1 MKKIALFSSLCTLS
15 LWADVYA
22 TFESQAYREAS
33 LGMNASGI
41 VKNVSVQNG
50 DHVKKGTLLLQLDST
65 EEQLSLQMA
74 KADLEAISKEAAFL
88 SDQYARYEKSAQVFD
103 KNTLDKLK
111 AELDAKRAQQE
122 RTRLS
127 VAYSE
132 QKLSKMRLT
141 APFTGSI
148 SEKNIELGDMVSSMG
163 GTPLFKLISDQTK
176 LLIQYD
182 SKFGSQVKVGDRFC
196 TSIDDK
202 STGKCTKIIK
212 IYPAINTKNRQM
224 TAEADGSGLRP
235 GTFGDG
241 MIMAK

>member
-1 MKKIALFSSLCTLS
+1 MKIILISALSALTL
-15 LWADVYA
+15 WGDVYA

-41 VKNVSVQNG
+41 VKRVAVQNA
-50 DHVKKGTLLLQLDST
+50 DHVKKGSLLLELDSA

-74 KADLEAISKEAAFL
+74 KADLEALSKECTFL

-111 AELDAKRAQQE
+111 SELGTKLAQRERA
-122 RTRLS
+122 RLS
-127 VAYSE
+127 VAYAE
-132 QKLSKMRLT
+132 QKISKMRLV

-148 SEKNIELGDMVSSMG
+148 SEKNIEIGDMVSSMG

-182 SKFGSQVKVGDRFC
+182 SKFAAGVKVGDRFC
-196 TSIDDK
+196 SSIDGK
-202 STGKCTKIIK
+202 STGKCSKITR
-212 IYPAINTKNRQM
+212 IYPSINAKNRQM
-224 TAEADGSGLRP
+224 TAEADAAGLRP

-241 MIMAK
+241 MIVAK

>member
-1 MKKIALFSSLCTLS
+1 MKILLISTLTALS
-15 LWADVYA
+15 LWGDVYA

-41 VKNVSVQNG
+41 VKNLSVQRG
-50 DHVKKGTLLLQLDST
+50 DHVKKGALLLELDST
-65 EEQLSLQMA
+65 EEHLSLQMA
-74 KADLEAISKEAAFL
+74 KADLDALTKECTFL

-111 AELDAKRAQQE
+111 SELGTKLAQKE

-127 VAYSE
+127 VAYAE
-132 QKLSKMRLT
+132 QKLSKMRLV
-141 APFTGSI
+141 APFAGSI

-163 GTPLFKLISDQTK
+163 GSPLFKLISDQTK

-182 SKFGSQVKVGDRFC
+182 SKYGSQVKVGDRFC
-196 TSIDDK
+196 TSIDGK
-202 STGKCTKIIK
+202 STGKCSKIIK
-212 IYPAINTKNRQM
+212 IYPSINTKNRQM

-241 MIMAK
+241 TIMAK

>member
-1 MKKIALFSSLCTLS
+1 MKMIVISTLTALS
-15 LWADVYA
+15 LWGDVYA
-22 TFESQAYREAS
+22 TFETQAYREAS

-41 VKNVSVQNG
+41 VKNISVQTG
-50 DHVKKGTLLLQLDST
+50 DHVKKGSLLLQLDSA

-74 KADLEAISKEAAFL
+74 KADLESLTKECKFL
-88 SDQYARYEKSAQVFD
+88 SDQYGRYEKSAQVFD

-111 AELDAKRAQQE
+111 SELDSKLSQKE

-127 VAYSE
+127 VAYAA

-141 APFTGSI
+141 APFAGSI
-148 SEKNIELGDMVSSMG
+148 SEKNIEMGDMVSSMG

-196 TSIDDK
+196 TSIDGK

-224 TAEADGSGLRP
+224 TAEADGSRLRP

>member
-1 MKKIALFSSLCTLS
+1 MKIILISTLTALS
-15 LWADVYA
+15 LWGDVYA
-22 TFESQAYREAS
+22 TFETQAYREAS

-41 VKNVSVQNG
+41 VKNISVQTG
-50 DHVKKGTLLLQLDST
+50 DHVKKGSPLLQLEST

-74 KADLEAISKEAAFL
+74 KADLESLSKECKFL
-88 SDQYARYEKSAQVFD
+88 SDQYGRYEKSAQVFD

-111 AELDAKRAQQE
+111 SELDSKLSQKE

-127 VAYSE
+127 VAYAA
-132 QKLSKMRLT
+132 QKLSKMSLA
-141 APFTGSI
+141 APFAGSI
-148 SEKNIELGDMVSSMG
+148 SEKNIEVGDMVSSMG
-163 GTPLFKLISDQTK
+163 GAPLFKLISTQTK

-196 TSIDDK
+196 TSIDGK
-202 STGKCTKIIK
+202 STGKCSKIIK

-224 TAEADGSGLRP
+224 TAEADGAGLRP

>member
-1 MKKIALFSSLCTLS
+1 MKLLLMTALSTLS
-15 LWADVYA
+15 LWGDVYA
-22 TFESQAYREAS
+22 TFEAQAYREAS

-41 VKNVSVQNG
+41 VKHLYVQRG
-50 DHVKKGTLLLQLDST
+50 DHVKKGTLLLELERA

-74 KADLEAISKEAAFL
+74 KADLEALTKETTFL

-103 KNTLDKLK
+103 KNTLDRLK
-111 AELDAKRAQQE
+111 AELGTKLSQRDRA
-122 RTRLS
+122 RLS
-127 VAYSE
+127 IAYAE
-132 QKLSKMRLT
+132 QKLSKMKLT
-141 APFTGSI
+141 APFAGSI

-182 SKFGSQVKVGDRFC
+182 SKFASQVKVGDRFC
-196 TSIDDK
+196 ASIDGK
-202 STGKCTKIIK
+202 STGKCSKIIK
-212 IYPAINTKNRQM
+212 IYPSINTKNRQM

-241 MIMAK
+241 MITAK

>member
-1 MKKIALFSSLCTLS
+1 MKLLLMTALSTLS
-15 LWADVYA
+15 LWGDVYA
-22 TFESQAYREAS
+22 TFEAQAYREAS

-41 VKNVSVQNG
+41 VKNLSVQTG
-50 DHVKKGTLLLQLDST
+50 DHVKKGTLLLELDSA

-74 KADLEAISKEAAFL
+74 KADLEALSKETAFL

-111 AELDAKRAQQE
+111 SELGTKLAQRDRA
-122 RTRLS
+122 RLS
-127 VAYSE
+127 ISYAE
-132 QKLSKMRLT
+132 QKLSKMKLT
-141 APFTGSI
+141 APFAGSI

-182 SKFGSQVKVGDRFC
+182 SKFASQVKVGDRFC
-196 TSIDDK
+196 SSIDGK
-202 STGKCTKIIK
+202 STGKCSKIIK
-212 IYPAINTKNRQM
+212 IYPSINTKNRQM

-241 MIMAK
+241 MITAK

>member
-1 MKKIALFSSLCTLS
+1 MKILLISTLTALS
-15 LWADVYA
+15 LWGDVYA
-22 TFESQAYREAS
+22 TFESQAYREAA

-41 VKNVSVQNG
+41 VKNLSVQSG
-50 DHVKKGTLLLQLDST
+50 DHVKKGALLLELDST

-74 KADLEAISKEAAFL
+74 KADLDALTKECNFL

-111 AELDAKRAQQE
+111 SELGTKLAQKE

-127 VAYSE
+127 VAYAE
-132 QKLSKMRLT
+132 QKLSKMRLV
-141 APFTGSI
+141 APFAGSI

-163 GTPLFKLISDQTK
+163 GSPLFKLISDQTK

-196 TSIDDK
+196 TSIDGK

-212 IYPAINTKNRQM
+212 IYPSINTKNRQM

>member
-1 MKKIALFSSLCTLS
+1 MKILLISTLTALS
-15 LWADVYA
+15 LWGDVYA
-22 TFESQAYREAS
+22 TFESQAYRESS

-41 VKNVSVQNG
+41 VKKVSVQNG
-50 DHVKKGTLLLQLDST
+50 DHVKKGSLLLELDST
-65 EEQLSLQMA
+65 EEQLSLRMA
-74 KADLEAISKEAAFL
+74 KADLDALSKETAFL

-111 AELDAKRAQQE
+111 AELDSKRAQRE
-122 RTRLS
+122 RAQLA
-127 VAYSE
+127 VAYAE
-132 QKLSKMRLT
+132 QKISKMRLIS
-141 APFTGSI
+141 PFTGSI

-196 TSIDDK
+196 SSIDGK
-202 STGKCTKIIK
+202 STGKCSKIIK
-212 IYPAINTKNRQM
+212 IYPSINTKNRQM

>member
-1 MKKIALFSSLCTLS
+1 MKILMISTLTALS
-15 LWADVYA
+15 LWGDVYA

-41 VKNVSVQNG
+41 VKNLSVQTG
-50 DHVKKGTLLLQLDST
+50 DHVKKGSLLLELDST

-74 KADLEAISKEAAFL
+74 KADLDALTKECKFL

-111 AELDAKRAQQE
+111 SELGTKLAQKE

-127 VAYSE
+127 VAYAE
-132 QKLSKMRLT
+132 QKLSKMRLV
-141 APFTGSI
+141 APFAGSI

-163 GTPLFKLISDQTK
+163 GSPLFKLISDQTK

-196 TSIDDK
+196 TSIDGK

-212 IYPAINTKNRQM
+212 IYPSINTKNRQM

-235 GTFGDG
+235 GMFGDG

>member
-1 MKKIALFSSLCTLS
+1 MKFLLITALSTLT
-15 LWADVYA
+15 LWGDVYA

-41 VKNVSVQNG
+41 VKRVTVQTG
-50 DHVKKGTLLLQLDST
+50 DHVKKGAILLELDSA

-74 KADLEAISKEAAFL
+74 KADLEALTKETAFL

-111 AELDAKRAQQE
+111 AELGTKLSQRDRA
-122 RTRLS
+122 RLA
-127 VAYSE
+127 VAYAE
-132 QKLSKMRLT
+132 QKLSKMRLV
-141 APFTGSI
+141 APFAGSI

-163 GTPLFKLISDQTK
+163 GTPLFKLISDQSK

-182 SKFGSQVKVGDRFC
+182 SKFASQVKTGDRFC
-196 TSIDDK
+196 TSIDGRA
-202 STGKCTKIIK
+202 TGKCSRIIK
-212 IYPAINTKNRQM
+212 IYPSITKNRQM
-224 TAEADGSGLRP
+224 TAEGDGSGLRP

-241 MIMAK
+241 MITAK

>member
-1 MKKIALFSSLCTLS
+1 MKTLLISALTALS
-15 LWADVYA
+15 LYGDVYA
-22 TFESQAYREAS
+22 TFETQAYKVAS

-41 VKNVSVQNG
+41 VKRVNVDNA
-50 DHVKKGTLLLQLDST
+50 DHVKKGSLLLELDST

-74 KADLEAISKEAAFL
+74 KADLDAISKETAFL
-88 SDQYARYEKSAQVFD
+88 GDQYGRYEKSAQVFD
-103 KNTLDKLK
+103 KNTLGKLK
-111 AELDAKRAQQE
+111 AELDTKRAQLE

-132 QKLSKMRLT
+132 QKLSKMRLF
-141 APFTGSI
+141 APFAGSI
-148 SEKNIELGDMVSSMG
+148 SEKNIEMGDMVSSMG

-196 TSIDDK
+196 SSIDGK
-202 STGKCTKIIK
+202 STGKCSKIIK
-212 IYPAINTKNRQM
+212 IYPSINTKNRQM
-224 TAEADGSGLRP
+224 SAEADGSGLRP

>member
-1 MKKIALFSSLCTLS
+1 MKLLLMTALSALS
-15 LWADVYA
+15 LWGDVYA
-22 TFESQAYREAS
+22 TFEAQAYREAS

-41 VKNVSVQNG
+41 VKNLYVQRG
-50 DHVKKGTLLLQLDST
+50 DHVKKGSLLLELDSA

-74 KADLEAISKEAAFL
+74 KADLEALSKETTFL

-111 AELDAKRAQQE
+111 SELGTKLAQRDRA
-122 RTRLS
+122 RLS
-127 VAYSE
+127 IAYAE
-132 QKLSKMRLT
+132 QKLSKMKLT
-141 APFTGSI
+141 APFAGSI

-182 SKFGSQVKVGDRFC
+182 SKFASQVKAGDRFC
-196 TSIDDK
+196 SSIDGK
-202 STGKCTKIIK
+202 PTGKCSKIIK
-212 IYPAINTKNRQM
+212 IYPSINTKNRQM

-241 MIMAK
+241 MIMSK